1 MILWKGHCS
10 VHGRFSEDVVDEL
23 RAKHPG
29 INVLVHPECKH
40 EVVLKA
46 DLVGSTEFIIKTIEA
61 AEPGTVWAIGTELNL
76 VKRLADAHP
85 DKTIVFLD
93 RNVCYCS
100 TMNRIDL
107 PHLVW
112 ALGAWSPA
120 PSSTGS
126 PSTPTPRP
134 TRSWRSSG
142 CSTCPASR
150 TATERPGATTMARR
164 RISDSERRS
173 RIAVRHALAPAHR
186 LADVA
191 AVTRAMTVLHA
202 TEAATV
208 HLAVAARAE
217 GVKPEDVDAE
227 LYDARSVVKQL
238 AMRRTLFVF
247 PRELLPAAWGSA
259 SARVATSER
268 KRIAK
273 ADRRRRHRPRRGGV
287 ARRRPRRDARPPGGG
302 TGDHRRAAGPGPGAG
317 RDGRRHAPTRPGTG
331 PCSVA
336 PWVLTHL
343 GLEGKALRGRNAGH
357 WRLNKPTWT
366 TAEDWLG
373 VVDEPLGQDDR
384 LRRAG
389 GPVADHLR
397 PRHRGRHPVV
407 AGVDEDRLVTPGPG
421 RPWAPS
427 RSTSTTATTGWVHP
441 DDGHRTRSSRG
452 RRSCRR
458 STPP

>member
-1 MILWKGHCS
+1 
-10 VHGRFSEDVVDEL
+10 
-23 RAKHPG
+23 
-29 INVLVHPECKH
+29 
-40 EVVLKA
+40 
-46 DLVGSTEFIIKTIEA
+46 
-61 AEPGTVWAIGTELNL
+61 
-76 VKRLADAHP
+76 
-85 DKTIVFLD
+85 
-93 RNVCYCS
+93 
-100 TMNRIDL
+100 
-107 PHLVW
+107 
-112 ALGAWSPA
+112 
-120 PSSTGS
+120 
-126 PSTPTPRP
+126 
-134 TRSWRSSG
+134 
-142 CSTCPASR
+142 
-150 TATERPGATTMARR
+150 MARR

-273 ADRRRRHRPRRGGV
+273 AIVGAGIAPDGDAWLDA
-287 ARRRPRRDARPPGGG
+287 AREATLERLAAGQATTAELRTELPELAGMVGG
-302 TGDHRRAAGPGPGAG
+302 TTDKPY
-317 RDGRRHAPTRPGTG
+317 DRPV
-331 PCSVA
+331 PVA

-343 GLEGKALRGRNAGH
+343 GLEGKVLRGRNAGH

-373 VVDEPLGQDDR
+373 VVDEPLGQD
-384 LRRAG
+384 AG
-389 GPVADHLR
+389 YAALV
-397 PRHRGRHPVV
+397 HRW
-407 AGVDEDRLVTPGPG
+407 LTTFGPG
-421 RPWAPS
+421 
-427 RSTSTTATTGWVHP
+427 STADIQWWLGSTKTAVTRALADLGAVEVDLDDGTTGWVHP
-441 DDGHRTRSSRG
+441 SDEDTGPVEPWAALLPTLDPTVMGWKSRG
-452 RRSCRR
+452 FYL
-458 STPP
+458 PPEHVPYLFDTNGNAGTTAWWDGRIVGCWVQDEEGVVRLSLLEDVGPDGLAALELEAQRLTAWLDGTVIGNVYASRQMKHARLP

>member
-1 MILWKGHCS
+1 
-10 VHGRFSEDVVDEL
+10 
-23 RAKHPG
+23 
-29 INVLVHPECKH
+29 
-40 EVVLKA
+40 
-46 DLVGSTEFIIKTIEA
+46 
-61 AEPGTVWAIGTELNL
+61 
-76 VKRLADAHP
+76 
-85 DKTIVFLD
+85 
-93 RNVCYCS
+93 
-100 TMNRIDL
+100 
-107 PHLVW
+107 
-112 ALGAWSPA
+112 
-120 PSSTGS
+120 
-126 PSTPTPRP
+126 
-134 TRSWRSSG
+134 
-142 CSTCPASR
+142 
-150 TATERPGATTMARR
+150 MARR

-273 ADRRRRHRPRRGGV
+273 AIAAGGI
-287 ARRRPRRDARPPGGG
+287 APDGEAWLDAARDATLARL
-302 TGDHRRAAGPGPGAG
+302 AAGPATTAELRAEVPELAG
-317 RDGRRHAPTRPGTG
+317 MVGGTTDKAYDRPV
-331 PCSVA
+331 PVA

-373 VVDEPLGQDDR
+373 VVDEPLGQD
-384 LRRAG
+384 AG
-389 GPVADHLR
+389 YAALV
-397 PRHRGRHPVV
+397 HRW
-407 AGVDEDRLVTPGPG
+407 LTTFGPG
-421 RPWAPS
+421 
-427 RSTSTTATTGWVHP
+427 STADIQWWLGSTKTAVTRALADLGAVEVDLDDGTTGWVHP
-441 DDGHRTRSSRG
+441 SDEDTGPVEPWAALLPTLDPTVMGWKSRG
-452 RRSCRR
+452 FYLAPEHVPYLFDTNGNAGTTAWWDGRIVGCWVQDEEGVVRLSLLEDVGPDGLAALELEAQRLTAWLDGTVIGNVYASR
-458 STPP
+458 QMKQAKLP